1 MATVYRGDAYNTDF
15 ESTTYLKTCVFSDL
29 EAVQKANAFRSDMF
43 EKTFSKCDFTGP
55 RLLEI
60 GGGPNIANAI
70 HACTRFPEIIFSDYS
85 EKCRQA
91 VEKWVKN
98 TPDAVDWSQ
107 FIKSVCDK
115 EGNEN
120 KWEERQAMVRQS
132 IREIIH
138 CDLLK
143 SNPLEP
149 KVYEPFDAIVTSYC
163 VEAACPDKDSFK
175 EAIKNIVNLLKPGGV
190 LFIFTV
196 LNESFYVVGE
206 KRFYCLKVE
215 ETFVKTAVVEAGCHI
230 VSAEFHSLDT
240 HLGDLSGM
248 SFLAAIKQ

>member
-15 ESTTYLKTCVFSDL
+15 ETKTYVETSVFSDL
-29 EAVQKANAFRSDMF
+29 EAIQIFNSFRFDMF
-43 EKTFSKCDFTGP
+43 QQTFSKSDFTGP

-70 HACTRFPEIIFSDYS
+70 HACTRFPEIIFTDYS
-85 EKCRQA
+85 ENCRQA

-115 EGNEN
+115 EGNGN
-120 KWEERQAMVRQS
+120 KWEDRQTMVRQS

-138 CDLLK
+138 CDIHK

-190 LFIFTV
+190 LLTFTV
-196 LNESFYVVGE
+196 LDETFYLVGE
-206 KRFYCLKVE
+206 KRFYCLKVDQ
-215 ETFVKTAVVEAGCHI
+215 TFVKTAVAEAGCRI
-230 VSAEFHSLDT
+230 VSAEVKSFDNTLA
-240 HLGDLSGM
+240 DLSGLL
-248 SFLAAIKQ
+248 FLCAIKQ

>member
-15 ESTTYLKTCVFSDL
+15 ETTTYVETLVFSDV
-29 EAVQKANAFRSDMF
+29 EAIQMFNAFRFDMF
-43 EKTFSKCDFTGP
+43 QQTFSKSDFTGP

-60 GGGPNIANAI
+60 GGGPTIANAI

-98 TPDAVDWSQ
+98 TPGAVDWSQ
-107 FIKSVCDK
+107 FIKFVCDK
-115 EGNEN
+115 EGNGN
-120 KWEERQAMVRQS
+120 KWEDRQAMVRQS

-138 CDLLK
+138 CDIHK

-149 KVYEPFDAIVTSYC
+149 KVYEPFDAIMTSYC
-163 VEAACPDKDSFK
+163 VECACPDKDSFK

-190 LFIFTV
+190 LLIFTV
-196 LNESFYVVGE
+196 LDETFYLVGE
-206 KRFYCLKVE
+206 KRFYCLKVDQ
-215 ETFVKTAVVEAGCHI
+215 TFVKTAVVEAGCHI
-230 VSAEFHSLDT
+230 MSEEVKSFDDELS
-240 HLGDLSGM
+240 DLSGLL
-248 SFLAAIKQ
+248 FLSAIKQ